1 MEINKIFNCLYYL
14 IVISFINITAMS
26 LCCVLNLFDGSVTLD
41 QFSDFI
47 SAFVACLAF
56 CVATHEYSLHK
67 DSNQARVL
75 ADYNQRYC
83 SDPIIAKVVRYL
95 HENKD
100 NRCSFIKP
108 TSNEVELFM
117 RFIEELEIQI
127 ERKRLD
133 EDDVCCLFLYYAHYL
148 GTEEEIRKE
157 LGISDYDNPMVWDK
171 FKKVVKRYEKY
182 MKNGQL

>member
-1 MEINKIFNCLYYL
+1 MEINKILNCLYYL

-26 LCCVLNLFDGSVTLD
+26 LCCVLNLFVGSVTLD

-56 CVATHEYSLHK
+56 CIATTEYYLHK

-75 ADYNQRYC
+75 TEYNQRY
-83 SDPIIAKVVRYL
+83 STDPIITKVVRFL
-95 HENKD
+95 HEKD
-100 NRCSFIKP
+100 SGEYSYFKP
-108 TSNEVELFM
+108 TSNDVELFM
-117 RFIEELEIQI
+117 RFMEELEIQI
-127 ERKRLD
+127 ERKRLNESD
-133 EDDVCCLFLYYAHYL
+133 ICCLFFYYAHYL

-157 LGISDYDNPMVWDK
+157 LGISDYDNPMAWDK

-182 MKNGQL
+182 IKNGQL